1 MDNTGAW
8 GNNLEVVEGF
18 GAPFEELE
26 SFSVAREFK
35 LFIEVLGIVGAG
47 GIDLDRVIDDEV
59 DWAKW
64 VDLGGVSSKTLHGI
78 THGGE
83 INDCWNT
90 TKKITCYYVIGL
102 KKIWYELYLYFKDRK
117 TYVKSCRMTRAGRKG
132 ISTSCFEVLTQSRI
146 FSTSFSF
153 TAKSSQLRTAD
164 SRSTLME

>member
-1 MDNTGAW
+1 VGVSANDRVGVEHIILVENNTCEVFEVDLMDNTGAW

-59 DWAKW
+59 NWAKW

-90 TKKITCYYVIGL
+90 
-102 KKIWYELYLYFKDRK
+102 
-117 TYVKSCRMTRAGRKG
+117 S
-132 ISTSCFEVLTQSRI
+132 EVL
-146 FSTSFSF
+146 
-153 TAKSSQLRTAD
+153 
-164 SRSTLME
+164 